1 MLSLIGNRYLRGM
14 DKMDFTE
21 SNISHLITHF
31 VGNKAKGQTLE
42 ISSGLTEYAVEDTE
56 MVQKFFFENIKLE
69 EYFTFYHKQ
78 GLDMHPVMNCV
89 QAIFT
94 DRSQF
99 IEQSENLARLLY
111 DSSIHPKVIDGEFS
125 VCYVS
130 NIKIGE
136 QYVNAI
142 GLFKSENLSSFIKY
156 DHQGSHYKLKLDYG
170 YDLGKLDKACLI
182 FEVNEEDGYD
192 IVIADKKAGGEEA
205 MFWKDTFLGLKPIEN
220 NYYQTKV
227 AMELTKSFV
236 DSSAPDE
243 MNISLADQIEMLNK
257 TSDYFKKNDQ
267 FERGSF
273 EEAVFGNQEIVE
285 GFQAYEERVGQAQN
299 LQFPSN
305 FEISKPAVKKNA
317 KIFKSIL
324 KLDKNFSIYIHGD
337 RDRAERGEDEKGRFY
352 KFYYDTERYE

>member
-1 MLSLIGNRYLRGM
+1 MEKL
-14 DKMDFTE
+14 DFTE
-21 SNISHLITHF
+21 SNMSHLITHF

-42 ISSGLTEYAVEDTE
+42 ISTGLTEYSVEDTE
-56 MVQKFFFENIKLE
+56 LIQSFFFDAMKLE
-69 EYFTFYHKQ
+69 EYFTFHHKES
-78 GLDMHPVMNCV
+78 LDLHPVMNCV
-89 QAIFT
+89 QNIFA

-99 IEQSENLARLLY
+99 VEQSENLARLLY
-111 DSSIHPKVIDGEFS
+111 DSSVHPKVIDGEFS
-125 VCYVS
+125 VCYLS

-142 GLFKSENLSSFIKY
+142 GLFKSESLNTFFKY
-156 DHQGSHYKLKLDYG
+156 NHKGSHFEMKPDYG
-170 YDLGKLDKACLI
+170 YDIGKLDKGCLI

-192 IVIADKKAGGEEA
+192 IIICDRKAGGEEA
-205 MFWKDTFLGLKPIEN
+205 MFWKETFLGLKPIEN

-227 AMELTKSFV
+227 AMEMTKSFV
-236 DSSAPDE
+236 DSSVPEE
-243 MNISLADQIEMLNK
+243 MEMSLADQIALLNK
-257 TSDYFKKNDQ
+257 TNDYFKKNDQ

-273 EEAVFGNQEIVE
+273 EEAVFGNQELAE
-285 GFQAYEERVGQAQN
+285 GFQAYEERLGQAQN

-317 KIFKSIL
+317 KIFRSIL

-352 KFYYDTERYE
+352 KFYYDAERYE